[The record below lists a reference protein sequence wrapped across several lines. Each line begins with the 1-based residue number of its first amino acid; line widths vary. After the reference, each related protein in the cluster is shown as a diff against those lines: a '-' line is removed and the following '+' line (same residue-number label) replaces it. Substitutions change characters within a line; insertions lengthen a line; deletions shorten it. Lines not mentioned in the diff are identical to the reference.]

1 MNQNAD
7 HNRVSKENETK
18 TNQSENW
25 DIEYIAVGLI
35 RIFKIWS
42 SPMSHNVQEIRN
54 PEDSMALRFFSL
66 VVVVWLSTLITPLS
80 ITDDTSA
87 FKNPTVL
94 AIALT
99 GLIATFV
106 KLLDGILKIK
116 IGGHIFINIYTYMA
130 ITLAFS
136 SFVFAY
142 IDNCINVGGCNFISN
157 NGFLKVAYGVSI
169 ALIFSCALL
178 IIKSHFYDKV
188 AFTKIW
194 VKDLTIAT
202 VVTLS
207 ATILLLTGSYLP
219 FVSS

>member
-1 MNQNAD
+1 MNQNTE
-7 HNRVSKENETK
+7 HNGVSKQNETK
-18 TNQSENW
+18 TSQSENW
-25 DIEYIAVGLI
+25 DIEYIAKGLI
-35 RIFKIWS
+35 RVFKIWS
-42 SPMSHNVQEIRN
+42 SPMSHNIQEIRN

-87 FKNPTVL
+87 FKNPTFL

-99 GLIATFV
+99 GLIATLV
-106 KLLDGILKIK
+106 KLLDSILKIK

-130 ITLAFS
+130 ITLVFS

-142 IDNCINVGGCNFISN
+142 IDNCINGGGCSFATS

-169 ALIFSCALL
+169 ALIFSCTLL
-178 IIKSHFYDKV
+178 VIKSHFYDKV
-188 AFTKIW
+188 AFTKFW
-194 VKDLTIAT
+194 LKDLTIAT
-202 VVTLS
+202 VVTLC

-219 FVSS
+219 FVNP